1 MVPVYIGLKTF
12 KMQKKYHFRLKNRFV
27 ACFFLCLSGV
37 ALHATAAE
45 KKPSAVVVTRWTCNA
60 FYLPARSIWQRIVAI
75 EFDGND
81 VRAVQ
86 IDDVPVFAFNI
97 QGTTVLTAVDG
108 ERIQFDPTIQTWS
121 SDLRG
126 IVSSQGN
133 CLASE

>member
-1 MVPVYIGLKTF
+1 MAPVSIGLKAF
-12 KMQKKYHFRLKNRFV
+12 LMQKKYHFRLKNRFA
-27 ACFFLCLSGV
+27 ACFFLCLSSV

-60 FYLPARSIWQRIVAI
+60 FYLPARSIWQRSVAI

-86 IDDVPVFAFNI
+86 IDGVPVFAFNI